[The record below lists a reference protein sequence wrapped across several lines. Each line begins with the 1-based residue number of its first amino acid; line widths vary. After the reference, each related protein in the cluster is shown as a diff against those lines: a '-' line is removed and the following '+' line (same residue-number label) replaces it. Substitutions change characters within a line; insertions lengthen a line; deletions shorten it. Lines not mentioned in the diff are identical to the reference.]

1 MNTHLKDKKHL
12 AENVIQILSRV
23 VTFGRF
29 PEAGS
34 RSCLAPPSPK
44 VEWASQT
51 DQWDTSSPDQ
61 WDTSSPGT
69 CGHLRETPR
78 WGNADTSAEC
88 EQTDHVIV
96 KSRIE
101 SRNPPS

>member
-51 DQWDTSSPDQ
+51 DQWDTSSP
-61 WDTSSPGT
+61 GT

-78 WGNADTSAEC
+78 WGNTDTSAEC
-88 EQTDHVIV
+88 EQTDRPCDCEVQDR
-96 KSRIE
+96 K
-101 SRNPPS
+101 